1 MMQARA
7 INPQVFPPWQDPM
20 DILVILA
27 HPDDPEFFLGGTI
40 AALVKQ
46 GHNVSY
52 LLLTKGQRGV
62 SPEFPDSE
70 KLEEVRI
77 HEQSNAA
84 RTLGVRDIFF
94 LDFQDGF
101 LVPDLETRKKVTRE
115 IRRLRPDVVVSC
127 DPLLLYQWGR
137 LNHPDHRAA
146 GQIVID
152 AIFPAAGNPAFY
164 PDLLEEGLDPHQ
176 VKELWLSLPL
186 EANFEMDV
194 TQNWQLRLD
203 ALLKHVSQIG
213 ETETF
218 LQRMECFRQAQSGD
232 GLQYIERFRRIIL

>member
-1 MMQARA
+1 MQART
-7 INPQVFPPWQDPM
+7 IKPQVFPQWQDSM

-40 AALVKQ
+40 AEWVKQ
-46 GHNVSY
+46 GHKVSY

-62 SPEFPDSE
+62 SPEFPDPDM
-70 KLEEVRI
+70 LEEVRVR
-77 HEQSNAA
+77 EQSNAA
-84 RTLGVRDIFF
+84 KSLGVDDIFF

-101 LVPDLETRKKVTRE
+101 LMPDLEARRKVTRE
-115 IRRLRPDVVVSC
+115 IRRLQPDVVVSC

-137 LNHPDHRAA
+137 INHPDHRAA

-164 PDLLEEGLDPHQ
+164 PELLEEGLSQHQ

-186 EANFEMDV
+186 EANFETDV

-213 ETETF
+213 DPQTF
-218 LQRMECFRQAQSGD
+218 LERMECFRQAQSGED
-232 GLQYIERFRRIIL
+232 MRYIELFRRIIL